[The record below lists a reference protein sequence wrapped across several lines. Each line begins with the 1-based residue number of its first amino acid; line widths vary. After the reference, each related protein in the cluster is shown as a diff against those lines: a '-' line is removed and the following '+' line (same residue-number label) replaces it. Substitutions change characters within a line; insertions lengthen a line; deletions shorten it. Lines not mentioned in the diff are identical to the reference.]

1 MTDRYLIAGLGNPGR
16 EYRDNRHNVGF
27 HVIDHFAE
35 RYGLAFSKMQNDA
48 FVASG
53 TAAGRRV
60 ILAKPQTY
68 MNRSGG
74 PVSAL
79 QRFYKLPVEHILVIY
94 DDLDLPTGTIRLRPE
109 GGSGGHN
116 GMKDVI
122 TRLNSREFPRLRVG
136 IGRPPGRMEPTD
148 YVLQSFS
155 DDEQIVIAEAVG
167 QAADAI
173 ETWLRDGVTL
183 AMSRHNG
190 PTDSDE

>member
-1 MTDRYLIAGLGNPGR
+1 MGDMFLIAGLGNPGR
-16 EYRDNRHNVGF
+16 KYRDNRHNVGF
-27 HVIDHFAE
+27 HVVDHFAE
-35 RYGLAFSKMQNDA
+35 RHGLDFSRMQNDA

-79 QRFYKLPVEHILVIY
+79 QRFYKLPVEHVLIVY
-94 DDLDLPTGTIRLRPE
+94 DDLDLPTGTIRVRPS

-116 GMKDVI
+116 GMKDI
-122 TRLNSREFPRLRVG
+122 IARLGSNEFPRVRVG

-148 YVLQSFS
+148 YVLQNFG
-155 DDEQIVIAEAVG
+155 DDERIIMAEAVDH
-167 QAADAI
+167 AADAI

-190 PTDSDE
+190 PIEIGE